1 MAVTP
6 PEELILATIA
16 KMVDADGLEGTNE
29 YFNIDLLVHINSF
42 LLDLYQ
48 VGVGERGFVVTKD
61 TTWADYLGENVGV
74 LGAVKDYL
82 YMQTKLVFDPPAS
95 SAAQNALKE
104 TSERILYRLREQ
116 IDCTDTL

>member
-1 MAVTP
+1 MPAP
-6 PEELILATIA
+6 SPSELVLSTIA

-29 YFNIDLLVHINSF
+29 YFNLDLLVHINSF

-48 VGVGERGFVVTKD
+48 VGVGERGFVVTAE
-61 TTWADYLGENVGV
+61 TTWADYLKSDVYV

-95 SAAQNALKE
+95 SAAQQALKE
-104 TSERILYRLREQ
+104 TSERLLIRIREQ
-116 IDCTDTL
+116 LECTDTL